1 MHEFI
6 RHHLGPLPESILDT
20 ARRTRQLETPGC
32 LGVSVAV
39 EDERRAIAYV
49 EENLEISESR
59 GDRYYRT
66 YSLLT
71 LSIAAW
77 QEGDRQRGTALVR
90 QALAMSIDDH
100 SRAATLLGVAH
111 ALADA
116 MGIPEAIPP
125 YLAGMGMSPD
135 ETVAYAIKPTL
146 ENEPP
151 RLLQVNPPLMRPEQP
166 AAEEAT
172 GEQQRPRL
180 RVLIVDHHRM
190 EADGIQRVFDQHPD
204 LKVVGIA
211 TNSGDAVALA
221 AATHPDVILADYQLP
236 DSTGAELA
244 ARLRKDEPATRVLLL
259 SSVASEPL
267 LKEAV
272 KAGAKGFLLRT
283 QPAEELVEAVRRAGA
298 GEMLIPAVRLA
309 AMLAD
314 SDRGAQLF
322 DQLTGRE
329 REVLRLLAAGLEN
342 KAIAARMGIGYVT
355 VRSHVRNLCS
365 KLDARSRLEV
375 LAKASE
381 LGLIER

>member
-6 RHHLGPLPESILDT
+6 RHHLEPLPESILDT
-20 ARRTRQLETPGC
+20 ARRTRQLETPGS

-39 EDERRAIAYV
+39 EDERRGIAYV
-49 EENLEISESR
+49 EEDLEISESR

-90 QALAMSIDDH
+90 QALAMSVDDH

-116 MGIPEAIPP
+116 IGIPEAVPP

-135 ETVAYAIKPTL
+135 ETVAYAVKPTL

-151 RLLQVNPPLMRPEQP
+151 RLLQVDPPLMRREQP
-166 AAEEAT
+166 AEAA
-172 GEQQRPRL
+172 GERQRPIV

-236 DSTGAELA
+236 DSTGADLA

-259 SSVASEPL
+259 SSVASDPL
-267 LKEAV
+267 LQEAV
-272 KAGAKGFLLRT
+272 KAGARGFLLRT

-329 REVLRLLAAGLEN
+329 REVLRLLAAGLDN

-381 LGLIER
+381 LGLIGR

>member
-1 MHEFI
+1 
-6 RHHLGPLPESILDT
+6 
-20 ARRTRQLETPGC
+20 
-32 LGVSVAV
+32 VSVAFQ
-39 EDERRAIAYV
+39 EEQRAIAYV
-49 EENLEISESR
+49 EESLDISESR
-59 GDRYYRT
+59 GELYYRT

-77 QEGDRQRGTALVR
+77 QEGDRQRATALVTE
-90 QALAMSIDDH
+90 ALAVSIRDH

-116 MGIPEAIPP
+116 IGMPAANPP
-125 YLAGMGMSPD
+125 YLAGMGMSLD
-135 ETVAYAIKPTL
+135 NAVAYATKPTL

-151 RLLQVNPPLMRPEQP
+151 PLAQVDPPLMRREQT
-166 AAEEAT
+166 AAEDAA
-172 GEQQRPRL
+172 GERQRPRL
-180 RVLIVDHHRM
+180 RVLIVDRHRM
-190 EADGIQRVFDQHPD
+190 EADGIQRVFDEHPD
-204 LKVVGIA
+204 LEVVGIA
-211 TNSGDAVALA
+211 ANFDEAVSLA
-221 AATHPDVILADYQLP
+221 ASTRPDVVLADYQLP

-244 ARLRKDEPATRVLLL
+244 AKLRKDAPASYVLLL
-259 SSVASEPL
+259 SSVASDPL
-267 LKEAV
+267 LQEAV
-272 KAGAKGFLLRT
+272 KAGAKGLLLRT

-309 AMLAD
+309 AMVAD
-314 SDRGAQLF
+314 SDRGAQLL

-329 REVLRLLAAGLEN
+329 RDVLRLLAAGLEN

-381 LGLIER
+381 LGLIGR